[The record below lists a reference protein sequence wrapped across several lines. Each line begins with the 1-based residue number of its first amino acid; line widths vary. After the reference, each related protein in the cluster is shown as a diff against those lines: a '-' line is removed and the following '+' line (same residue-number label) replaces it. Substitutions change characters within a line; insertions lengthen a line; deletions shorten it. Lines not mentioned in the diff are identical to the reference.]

1 MAVTPNRTQT
11 NAPEAI
17 KARRAPPSRTL
28 QSEFFVNTP
37 LSKSRGRQMDC
48 ITEKQKLKTLPA
60 LVEDDSESE
69 SFEEQERTY
78 IPYVEGLRS
87 QKSISPQRRVLR
99 RQLALPSLSE
109 DEEP

>member
-1 MAVTPNRTQT
+1 MVV
-11 NAPEAI
+11 
-17 KARRAPPSRTL
+17 K
-28 QSEFFVNTP
+28 
-37 LSKSRGRQMDC
+37 LSHAALCVDVYPALPKSRGRQMDC
-48 ITEKQKLKTLPA
+48 TEKQKLKTLPA

-69 SFEEQERTY
+69 SFEEQDRTY
-78 IPYVEGLRS
+78 IPYADLRS

>member
-1 MAVTPNRTQT
+1 
-11 NAPEAI
+11 
-17 KARRAPPSRTL
+17 
-28 QSEFFVNTP
+28 
-37 LSKSRGRQMDC
+37 MDC